1 MKVRDCM
8 TKNVVCVGAQEPVSV
23 AARLM
28 YRYNLGALPVQGAD
42 GRLAGVLTDRDV
54 VLRCVAP
61 ERQAGQLRVKDI
73 MSAGV
78 VSVRPDEQVAQAAS
92 LMAARQLRR
101 LPVAQDG
108 RLVGIVS
115 HVAELRDR
123 IGRQIIVK
131 NLPEGGSAARLV
143 IEE

>member
-115 HVAELRDR
+115 LADLARAE
-123 IGRQIIVK
+123 GH
-131 NLPEGGSAARLV
+131 SAAAGTCLGEICSPVRNLAD
-143 IEE
+143 